1 MVTAVQA
8 SALSNDKPQ
17 APLAK
22 VEGIADVQSR
32 FLELLV
38 AQLKN
43 QDPLSPMDNA
53 QVTSQMAQLSTVSGI
68 ENLNKT
74 MEGLGQVIAAG
85 QFSQAVALVNK
96 QVLIRGDEML
106 FSDAP
111 VGGQFDATRNF
122 DKVKVVISDSAGNPV
137 REINL
142 GRQARGLQEF
152 KWDGVRADGVK
163 SPSGRYTFE
172 VTGIAGGEAQPLQ
185 TFAFDRILSVD
196 NQGVNGFSI
205 TMASGAS
212 RQLNDIVKV
221 F

>member
-8 SALSNDKPQ
+8 SAVSTDKPQ
-17 APLAK
+17 ASFSK
-22 VEGIADVQSR
+22 VEGIEDVQSR

-96 QVLIRGDEML
+96 QVLTKGNQMI
-106 FSDAP
+106 FSEAP
-111 VGGQFDATRNF
+111 VAAQFEASRNF
-122 DKVKVVISDSAGNPV
+122 DGVKVLIKDGAGNPV

-152 KWDGVRADGVK
+152 QWDGLKADGSK
-163 SPSGRYTFE
+163 APAGRYSFE
-172 VTGIAGGEAQPLQ
+172 ATGVSGDETQSLQ
-185 TFAFDRILSVD
+185 TYAYDRILSVD
-196 NQGVNGFSI
+196 NQGINGFSI
-205 TMASGAS
+205 SMASGAS